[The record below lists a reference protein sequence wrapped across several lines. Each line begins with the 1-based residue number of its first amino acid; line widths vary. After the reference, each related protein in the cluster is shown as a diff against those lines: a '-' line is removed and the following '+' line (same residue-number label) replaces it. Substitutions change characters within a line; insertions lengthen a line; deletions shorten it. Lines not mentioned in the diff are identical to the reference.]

1 MGGELDQYEVTID
14 DLQKK
19 AQKHEK
25 EIQDFEKII
34 GDRDNYIQLLQ
45 QELNDDKWIEADEV
59 KAVVK
64 KYD

>member
-1 MGGELDQYEVTID
+1 MVHE
-14 DLQKK
+14 DLSKDHEKK
-19 AQKHEK
+19 ALKLER

-34 GDRDNYIQLLQ
+34 EDRDNQIQLLQ